1 MERHP
6 CRDHGREGKKE
17 AFLFDKPLYLRGF
30 QPSRRRRYEAV
41 GAGLFV
47 ALIATVNYLV
57 FFRSNDLI
65 EPSLDQRLALTVE
78 VPEVAASE
86 TPVSRA
92 SEPLRPETTRVEE
105 GVVMRGET
113 ATQTLLRL
121 GASSGS
127 AASALNA
134 LGERVNLRAL
144 RVGQKVVLELGSDGT
159 ITRLTFPLDVTNY
172 LEVTR
177 GDGGYKCTRKEI
189 ETQKELVQFA
199 CMIRGSLYASLERC
213 GVDRDLAPVLVDLL
227 EGQVDFF
234 TDSRRGDVIRV
245 AVERESLDG
254 KFLRYGRVRGLLYEG
269 KVVTASAFPI
279 EVNGNVEYYDADGR
293 SVERPFRRSPLKYT
307 RISSDF
313 SLRRLHPILH
323 AYTPHRAVD
332 YAAPRGTP
340 VHAVGDGRV
349 VFKGPKG
356 AAGRMVVLQHEGG
369 WQTYYA
375 HLDKFAKG
383 LKVGDTVAKGT
394 FLGNV
399 GSSGRATGPHL
410 HFAVARQGRFVHLR
424 SLLTSAGQPISRE
437 LEPEFKTGV
446 ARVVGELKALSI
458 RGVDG
463 SRS

>member
-1 MERHP
+1 M
-6 CRDHGREGKKE
+6 
-17 AFLFDKPLYLRGF
+17 FDKPLYLRGF
-30 QPSRRRRYEAV
+30 QPSRRRRFEAV
-41 GAGLFV
+41 GAVLFV
-47 ALIATVNYLV
+47 ATIATVNYLV

-78 VPEVAASE
+78 VPEAAATESPAPRE
-86 TPVSRA
+86 PEPVRT
-92 SEPLRPETTRVEE
+92 EPLRVEE

-121 GASSGS
+121 GASPAS
-127 AASALNA
+127 AAAALNA
-134 LGERVNLRAL
+134 LGDQVNLRAL
-144 RVGQKVVLELGSDGT
+144 RVGQKVVLEIGSDGT
-159 ITRLTFPLDVTNY
+159 IATLTFPLDVTHY
-172 LEVTR
+172 LEVAR
-177 GDGGYKCTRKEI
+177 SDGGYTCARKEV

-213 GVDRDLAPVLVDLL
+213 GVDRDLAPVLLDLL

-245 AVERESLDG
+245 SVERESLDG

-269 KVVTASAFPI
+269 KVVTASAFPV
-279 EVNGNVEYYDADGR
+279 EVGGTVEYYDADGR
-293 SVERPFRRSPLKYT
+293 SVERAFRRSPVKYT

-340 VHAVGDGRV
+340 VHAVGDGKV

-375 HLDKFAKG
+375 HLDKFAKD
-383 LKVGDTVAKGT
+383 LQVGDRVTKGT
-394 FLGNV
+394 FLGTV

-410 HFAVARQGRFVHLR
+410 HFAVAREGRFVPPR
-424 SLLTSAGQPISRE
+424 SLLTSAGQPIPRE

-446 ARVVGELKALSI
+446 AHVVGELKALSI

>member
-1 MERHP
+1 M
-6 CRDHGREGKKE
+6 
-17 AFLFDKPLYLRGF
+17 FDKPLYLRGF
-30 QPSRRRRYEAV
+30 QPSRRRRFEAV
-41 GAGLFV
+41 GAALFV

-78 VPEVAASE
+78 APEVETAETQRAAE
-86 TPVSRA
+86 PV
-92 SEPLRPETTRVEE
+92 RPEATRVEE

-121 GASSGS
+121 GASPAS
-127 AASALNA
+127 AAATLAA
-134 LGERVNLRAL
+134 LGEQVNLRAL
-144 RVGQKVVLELGSDGT
+144 RAGQKVVLELGPDGT
-159 ITRLTFPLDVTNY
+159 IATLTFPLDVTSY
-172 LEVTR
+172 LEVAR
-177 GDGGYKCTRKEI
+177 GGDGYACVRKEV
-189 ETQKELVQFA
+189 ETQKEVVRFA

-254 KFLRYGRVRGLLYEG
+254 KFLRYGRILGLLYEG
-269 KVVTASAFPI
+269 KVVTASAFPV
-279 EVNGNVEYYDADGR
+279 EVGGTVAYYDAEGR
-293 SVERPFRRSPLKYT
+293 SVARPFRRSPLKYT

-340 VHAVGDGRV
+340 VYAVGDGKV

-356 AAGRMVVLQHEGG
+356 AAGRMVVLRHEGG

-375 HLDKFAKG
+375 HLDKFAKD
-383 LKVGDTVAKGT
+383 LKVGDRVAKGT
-394 FLGNV
+394 FLGTV

-410 HFAVARQGRFVHLR
+410 HFAVAREGHFVHPR
-424 SLLTSAGQPISRE
+424 TLLTSAGQPIPRE
-437 LEPEFKTGV
+437 VELEFKTSV
-446 ARVVGELKALSI
+446 AHVVGELKALAI